1 MFPIRDA
8 EANVLGFGGRS
19 LTKDEPK
26 YLNSPESEIYHK
38 SRVLYGLDKTRDH
51 IKQKGEVI
59 IVEGYIDLLSL
70 YIAEIKNVVATLGTA
85 LTRDHVLLLKRYTDR
100 SIVVFDGD
108 EAGEKAS
115 IRVLDVFLEEGS
127 SPLIAILPYGDDPA
141 SFISKEKRE
150 GFARIVEGVVLLI
163 DFYIERIQRDFQ
175 KRKIS
180 RNKAINTVAELLSKI
195 KNPIERSHYVRK
207 TGENFGIGENELL
220 SLIGRLEKTIR
231 EPQLE
236 VNKFPEPQE
245 KLLLK
250 VLIKFPKILSYLRS
264 NNLIEIIPEGDI
276 KKIIEEIV
284 INGVEDIASLLYLF
298 SGSSVQEIISE
309 SIFSSN
315 DITDEIIAL
324 RLLKDC
330 IRKLKL
336 RSIEEKLGIK
346 RLEIEQAKKDKN
358 HSLEEQLIREY
369 RDLIE
374 QEKGIQGET
383 YEK

>member
-1 MFPIRDA
+1 
-8 EANVLGFGGRS
+8 
-19 LTKDEPK
+19 
-26 YLNSPESEIYHK
+26 
-38 SRVLYGLDKTRDH
+38 
-51 IKQKGEVI
+51 VI

-127 SPLIAILPYGDDPA
+127 SPLIAILPHEDDPA

-250 VLIKFPKILSYLRS
+250 ILIKFPKILSYLRS